1 MINFKLF
8 KLFLSLT
15 IVTPITNFLISNY
28 CFSLKKVSLNKVNNI
43 SNISEKDFDKN
54 NNGQIFYQDIS
65 VLNNNT
71 TSKDD
76 SIIDDIQLA
85 KVFYKKDNFI
95 QKNIICGTKYTSQEQ
110 LDFLLKQEKNI
121 KRQILFSS
129 QNIFNV
135 KNWKLYESIKTIK
148 SLDKKIGSTD
158 WTIHTGDICDFT
170 NSYYIED
177 DRYYYSLITHETY
190 IMPNFSNW
198 YWPFQLIYNFDTKKF
213 DNTRIEHYAPIAK
226 GKTTQVSFS
235 QSIQIGMGIGGVS
248 INAGVSSSYTTL
260 LTSPEIYDKGDLVK
274 KYGKIVFSYI
284 NDEEKW
290 EVYNTNSF
298 RDYITKQ
305 SFQTSI
311 QIYKTKKNALSKPKF
326 LELYDSNE
334 ISMFGSW
341 ITSWHCHHWTE
352 DSTIYVTH
360 KFPQYSKEENL
371 NHFEFRTPKY
381 IMVNEKE

>member
-1 MINFKLF
+1 
-8 KLFLSLT
+8 
-15 IVTPITNFLISNY
+15 
-28 CFSLKKVSLNKVNNI
+28 
-43 SNISEKDFDKN
+43 
-54 NNGQIFYQDIS
+54 
-65 VLNNNT
+65 
-71 TSKDD
+71 
-76 SIIDDIQLA
+76 
-85 KVFYKKDNFI
+85 
-95 QKNIICGTKYTSQEQ
+95 
-110 LDFLLKQEKNI
+110 
-121 KRQILFSS
+121 
-129 QNIFNV
+129 
-135 KNWKLYESIKTIK
+135 
-148 SLDKKIGSTD
+148 
-158 WTIHTGDICDFT
+158 
-170 NSYYIED
+170 
-177 DRYYYSLITHETY
+177 
-190 IMPNFSNW
+190 
-198 YWPFQLIYNFDTKKF
+198 
-213 DNTRIEHYAPIAK
+213 
-226 GKTTQVSFS
+226 
-235 QSIQIGMGIGGVS
+235 MGIGGVS

-341 ITSWHCHHWTE
+341 ITSRHYHHWTE

-360 KFPQYSKEENL
+360 IFPQYSKEENL